1 MEDVSAQLKHLQ
13 AERRRLEKQARS
25 KEKTGQ
31 LWRERAWCVV
41 TIAFCHVP
49 TAGEEISK
57 AVLRKYGDCIDMDVA
72 QCTSETEKRFLETP
86 VDKLA
91 QWLDWEADIPEAE
104 LLETKR
110 FVEEVRLL
118 AWVRAQNSVQGVSPP
133 PLFVRDKTLR
143 SARRE

>member
-13 AERRRLEKQARS
+13 AERRRLEKQVRS

-31 LWRERAWCVV
+31 LRRERAWRVA

-72 QCTSETEKRFLETP
+72 QCTSEMEKRFLETP

-91 QWLDWEADIPEAE
+91 QWLDWEADR
-104 LLETKR
+104 KR
-110 FVEEVRLL
+110 NF
-118 AWVRAQNSVQGVSPP
+118 WKPSVS
-133 PLFVRDKTLR
+133 
-143 SARRE
+143 